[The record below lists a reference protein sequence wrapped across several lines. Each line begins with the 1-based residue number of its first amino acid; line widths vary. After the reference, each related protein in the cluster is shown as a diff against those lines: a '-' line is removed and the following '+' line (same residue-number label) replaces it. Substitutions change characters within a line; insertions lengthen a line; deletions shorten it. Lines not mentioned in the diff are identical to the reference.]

1 MNVARR
7 SEKVAFYGIKGETDT
22 VTYHRMEG
30 FTDITTS
37 KNPKEYT
44 RQYVDM
50 DTEITDITGYSTSMD
65 YSFDWI
71 KGNAVH
77 EDLIAIT
84 DGELVGADAVRSI
97 IVVDMASATHVAKKR
112 DFTVVPDSEGDT
124 TDAYTYSGSLRAYG
138 EVVDGT
144 ATSADGRQTITFT
157 EADGE

>member
-7 SEKVAFYGIKGETDT
+7 SEKVAFYGVKGESDA

-50 DTEITDITGYSTSMD
+50 DTEITDVTGYSTSMD

-77 EDLIAIT
+77 DDLIQIT
-84 DGELVGADAVRSI
+84 DDELVGAEAVRSI
-97 IVVDMASATHVAKKR
+97 VVVDMSSDTYAAKKR

-144 ATSADGRQTITFT
+144 ATSEDGWQTITF
-157 EADGE
+157 EESSAG